1 MTNSEVNALVSPGTN
16 QPKLVFRHMLR
27 SVFVRSN
34 HKHFFGLISSFFR
47 FLLGVSVPS
56 RTCIDK
62 IAEHHITFH
71 CKKIVYPLRSL
82 NLSFNL
88 FINFNILESQ
98 NILSNIQPRYATWCC
113 FTIIPLYFMLSLEA
127 ILALFNFRSNQKG
140 FILHKV
146 WQKV

>member
-1 MTNSEVNALVSPGTN
+1 MSPGTN

-82 NLSFNL
+82 NLPLNL

-113 FTIIPLYFMLSLEA
+113 FTIKPLYFMLCLEA